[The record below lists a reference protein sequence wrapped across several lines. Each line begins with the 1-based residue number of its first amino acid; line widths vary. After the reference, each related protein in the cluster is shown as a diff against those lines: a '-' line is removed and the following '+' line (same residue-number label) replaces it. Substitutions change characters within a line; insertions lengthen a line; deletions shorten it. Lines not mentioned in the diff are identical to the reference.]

1 MTHRVEI
8 YSRNERGEAV
18 DVLDVHYYCSD
29 YCAKTDAEYDG
40 WNGCNEIH
48 DYPFMCNADGC
59 SKRLDYYR
67 YDYETGKSF
76 LVPSY
81 SDEWGKDDDWVKRY
95 Q

>member
-1 MTHRVEI
+1 
-8 YSRNERGEAV
+8 
-18 DVLDVHYYCSD
+18 
-29 YCAKTDAEYDG
+29 
-40 WNGCNEIH
+40 
-48 DYPFMCNADGC
+48 MCNADGC

-67 YDYETGKSF
+67 YDYETGKSY

>member
-18 DVLDVHYYCSD
+18 DVLDVRYYCSD

-48 DYPFMCNADGC
+48 DYHHFCLSC
-59 SKRLDYYR
+59 TKRLDYYR
-67 YDYETGKSF
+67 YDYETGKSY
-76 LVPSY
+76 LVSAF